1 MLSEITKIMADS
13 ALSIESIIQRDVED
27 DSNRVD
33 IVLLLSK
40 TTQSNLSPVLRNIT
54 ELDSVS
60 DEFVILRVEYL
71 DN

>member
-1 MLSEITKIMADS
+1 MADS

-27 DSNRVD
+27 DSTRVD
-33 IVLLLSK
+33 IVLLSSK
-40 TTQSNLSPVLRNIT
+40 TTQSNLSPVLRKIA